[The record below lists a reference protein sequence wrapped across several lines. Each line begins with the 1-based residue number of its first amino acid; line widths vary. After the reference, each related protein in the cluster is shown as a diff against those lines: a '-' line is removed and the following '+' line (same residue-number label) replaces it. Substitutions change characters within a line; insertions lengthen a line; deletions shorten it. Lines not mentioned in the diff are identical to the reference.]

1 MKPLYPHGETNAG
14 GLIATF
20 VLLVTLLF
28 PQWGHTTQLEFHRTQ
43 QGQQELLSYLW
54 KDTEAK
60 EHYLKF
66 SLPLTAFN
74 DESNRF
80 RRFSPHYMQR
90 EIAMQVQ
97 KGIYNQHPGVSI
109 QVLPS
114 GDTLRY
120 QLRAHDKAKL
130 QQAEQTLQTLLE
142 QAKRDYLTQSHLVTL
157 TDPFG
162 REVLIPDHGYFM
174 QQTIPHIQPLVRAI
188 TKQQDT
194 KQIYTLIN
202 WLLSYVQSLPYA
214 ALGKRGDNDYLP
226 PLSVLR
232 TNHGDCDSK
241 AVLLASLIRAIYP
254 DLPLAMIYLPEHALL
269 GIQLGDAS
277 PRPPTRIDDQAWLLA
292 EAAGP
297 ALLPL
302 GEVADSTQ
310 LELDRQIAQI
320 NPLQ

>member
-1 MKPLYPHGETNAG
+1 MKPRSPRGEASVS
-14 GLIATF
+14 GLRAAL
-20 VLLVTLLF
+20 VLLVALLL
-28 PQWGHTTQLEFHRTQ
+28 PQWGHTTQLEFHRSQ

-54 KDTEAK
+54 KDAEAK

-74 DESNRF
+74 DASNRF
-80 RRFSPHYMQR
+80 RRFSPQYMQR
-90 EIAMQVQ
+90 EIAVQVQ
-97 KGIYNQHPGVSI
+97 KAIYNKHSGVSI
-109 QVLPS
+109 QLLPS

-130 QQAEQTLQTLLE
+130 QQAEQTLQALLE
-142 QAKRDYLTQSHLVTL
+142 QAKRDYFTQSHLITL

-162 REVLIPDHGYFM
+162 RQVLIPDHGYFM
-174 QQTIPHIQPLVRAI
+174 QQTIPHIQPIVRAI

-194 KQIYTLIN
+194 KQTYTFIN
-202 WLLSYVQSLPYA
+202 WLLSYVQSVPYV
-214 ALGKRGDNDYLP
+214 ALGERGDNDYLP

-254 DLPLAMIYLPEHALL
+254 ELPLAMIYLPEHALL
-269 GIQLGDAS
+269 GIQLGDES
-277 PRPPTRIDDQAWLLA
+277 PRPSTRIGDQDWLLA

-320 NPLQ
+320 NPL